1 MPRLIALCCALL
13 LCACTT
19 LPGRDYRRTP
29 SAPPTELPNPA
40 LLQPFAAAQRTH
52 VEESGFRLYAA
63 GVDGL
68 LLRLELI
75 RAAHSSPY
83 ACAS

>member
-1 MPRLIALCCALL
+1 MPRLTALCCALL

-19 LPGRDYRRTP
+19 LPGRDFHRTP
-29 SAPPTELPNPA
+29 SPAPTEPPNPA
-40 LLQPFAAAQRTH
+40 LLQPFAAAERTH
-52 VEESGFRLYAA
+52 AQQSGFRLYAA
-63 GVDGL
+63 GIDGL

-75 RAAHSSPY
+75 QAAHSSPY